1 MNNNKIILKTEK
13 ELKIFMSPIRQKI
26 IKQMEIEG
34 KPITSKHIADKL
46 NISPSSAQHHIKQ
59 LQEIG
64 IIEFDHSEIINGIRA
79 KYLKLT
85 EKTVSIGGYIDDD
98 LALDRDAI
106 AKNMLFETYNNYQ
119 ALITEKRPII
129 IEEYNKGNKVVDLL
143 SGVVHLTTED
153 ANELY
158 DIINQ
163 FINNHSKAS
172 TDTHPFEFALIAF
185 RSDLYRWRE

>member
-185 RSDLYRWRE
+185 RSDLYR